1 MKLTEVITM
10 ESKLELQQLSL
21 SIIANN
27 YNPAR
32 ITPDF
37 LIASGIIPQDW
48 ELATK
53 PVAAPN
59 AVQLRFK
66 NGLSIIAKP
75 GVITFSE
82 AIRTSGLEEMEAA
95 RVATRYVTSLPAADY
110 QLLKISPMS
119 LYNLGEASD
128 TVRQLITQALLTP
141 APWHSF
147 GSTPVKAEVNLVYE
161 LEHCQLNIKV
171 DEARLQKGENTTIPG
186 LLFAGDFI
194 YSFPQLTGLE
204 KIESLKAAINNWQQ
218 LITLFQEKISAN
230 IIKTAQA
237 AISTQPKL
245 AQEKALVEKI

>member
-161 LEHCQLNIKV
+161 LEHCQLNLKV
-171 DEARLQKGENTTIPG
+171 DEARLQRENKTIPG
-186 LLFAGDFI
+186 LLFAGDFT
-194 YSFPQLTGLE
+194 YSLARQQGAE
-204 KIESLKAAINNWQQ
+204 KLASLKSAIANWQQ
-218 LITLFQEKISAN
+218 DVNLFQEKISTN

-237 AISTQPKL
+237 AISTQPESVS
-245 AQEKALVEKI
+245 EKSLVETA